1 MAIDTSTPSETPRV
15 LGLSL
20 SGAETKQALE
30 DVERQSRLLE
40 AKAIELAHY
49 IAVNS
54 RKDLPKEENLANQA
68 GYRNAVDFLE
78 SVTHISSAEAR
89 RRIALGAKTQPR
101 QFMGQVL
108 DPEYPKVAT
117 ALNDATVPA
126 DSALAIIRMLEASA
140 KNKVIPEKIAIAE
153 EALVEDA
160 TNACFDALKDQIN
173 AWHSYIDPDGLEPR
187 EDRAFRKR
195 SLRFGHEVNGLTE
208 IIIMAPTIDAA
219 RIKAAFAEADQ
230 LTTKPRFLS
239 KEEQAEQDAAPEM
252 VTGPHGEQYAKFRD
266 PRSRSQRWYDLMF
279 GYFNVG
285 LRAKDLGENG
295 ARSLATVNVTI
306 TAKDLENGIG
316 VGWVEGLGGGISV
329 AEVKRIMDSEGG
341 HPVFFG
347 KNGAIKAYGDRQR
360 GFTEK
365 QRRAIV
371 ARDGAFCSCGCGLPA
386 AACEIHHIIVWAR
399 GGLTEVDNGILV
411 CRPFHRWLPE
421 SGFEIAMING
431 KPHLLAPPHVDPS
444 QTWRPMGQNR
454 GQIRDQLDGIG
465 F

>member
-1 MAIDTSTPSETPRV
+1 MTIDTSIHESAPRV
-15 LGLSL
+15 PGAALSN
-20 SGAETKQALE
+20 AELEQAIRDNE
-30 DVERQSRLLE
+30 QVTRTAAARG
-40 AKAIELAHY
+40 IELAHELA
-49 IAVNS
+49 IRS
-54 RKDLPKEENLANQA
+54 RRDLPKDENLALIT
-68 GYRNAVDFLE
+68 GHRNAADFLE
-78 SVTHISSAEAR
+78 DVTHISSAEAR
-89 RRIALGAKTQPR
+89 RRLTLGNKTQPR

-108 DPEYPKVAT
+108 EPEYPKVAT
-117 ALNDATVPA
+117 ALNNAEVPA
-126 DSALAIIRMLEASA
+126 ESALAIIRMLEASA
-140 KNKVIPEKIAIAE
+140 KNKVMPEKIAIAE

-160 TNACFDALKDQIN
+160 INACFDALKDQIN
-173 AWHSYIDPDGLEPR
+173 VWHSYLDPDGLEPR

-252 VTGPHGEQYAKFRD
+252 VTGPHGEKYAKFRD

-285 LRAKDLGENG
+285 LRAKDLGDNG

-306 TAKDLENGIG
+306 TAKDLESGIG

-329 AEVKRIMDSEGG
+329 AEVLRIMDSDGG
-341 HPVFFG
+341 HPIFFG
-347 KNGAIKAYGDRQR
+347 RNGAIKAYGDRQR

-386 AACEIHHIIVWAR
+386 AACEIHHIIPWAR

-431 KPHLLAPPHVDPS
+431 KPHLQAPPHVDPS
-444 QTWRPMGQNR
+444 QTWRPMGHNR